1 MFNFGNKRLLILFI
15 SMFCFLNWSES
26 NSIGTQLL
34 DPANHLTDL
43 NLLKTV
49 SKWFLLNEIK
59 LLHLSEQDLKKKF
72 FKFIVS
78 KNVPYKNNKALRK
91 AFVYLKNI
99 QKRKQFIL
107 KKNNLLTIKKLKSKN
122 VPFKYG

>member
-1 MFNFGNKRLLILFI
+1 
-15 SMFCFLNWSES
+15 MFCFLNWSES

-34 DPANHLTDL
+34 DPTNHLTDL

-49 SKWFLLNEIK
+49 SKWFLLNEMK